1 MVVLFDVL
9 EHIPDTQPFLSS
21 VIRHQLNGF
30 LLINVPALQ
39 TLYSKYD
46 ETVGH
51 VRRYNK
57 KTLLAEFSR
66 FNIEVQDLCYWGMT
80 MVPVLALRKLVLRCY
95 RIGKSVEWSH
105 AGLSHPIRSC
115 IAFCALPCI

>member
-21 VIRHQLNGF
+21 VIRHIKLNGF

-57 KTLLAEFSR
+57 R
-66 FNIEVQDLCYWGMT
+66 
-80 MVPVLALRKLVLRCY
+80 
-95 RIGKSVEWSH
+95 
-105 AGLSHPIRSC
+105 LS
-115 IAFCALPCI
+115 